1 MKLHND
7 ATTSSL
13 KERYILSSK
22 TNFFMGSHHTTGK
35 QLHYCI
41 GRFSAGT
48 HADTRTSSF
57 AQSCDATH
65 VTNVTNALN
74 NRIVDSFFF
83 ESDRRFFPLIIRK
96 EVALMG
102 PCMPF
107 GCAMC
112 SPHPSFAR
120 VIDAPRCPRSS
131 LPYTYIYRRT
141 HRAPTPTRIDRCDG
155 RRDHG
160 AGPYPGVVFFLRRR
174 RHAAAVVAG
183 NIAAGVRGVPVG
195 AGGRRRGKLRVV
207 SCADAAGVRARV
219 PRGLHRQVA
228 ASAPRVSALP
238 LSRAARG
245 RERRS
250 AGREQGRS
258 GDNAWVGAAGEDRV
272 RLWRREGRVDTQPV
286 RPAVVV

>member
-83 ESDRRFFPLIIRK
+83 RIGSSILSFK
-96 EVALMG
+96 
-102 PCMPF
+102 
-107 GCAMC
+107 
-112 SPHPSFAR
+112 HPE
-120 VIDAPRCPRSS
+120 
-131 LPYTYIYRRT
+131 
-141 HRAPTPTRIDRCDG
+141 
-155 RRDHG
+155 
-160 AGPYPGVVFFLRRR
+160 
-174 RHAAAVVAG
+174 
-183 NIAAGVRGVPVG
+183 
-195 AGGRRRGKLRVV
+195 
-207 SCADAAGVRARV
+207 
-219 PRGLHRQVA
+219 
-228 ASAPRVSALP
+228 
-238 LSRAARG
+238 RG
-245 RERRS
+245 RSHGTLHAFRLRDVLTSPFIRS
-250 AGREQGRS
+250 RH
-258 GDNAWVGAAGEDRV
+258 
-272 RLWRREGRVDTQPV
+272 
-286 RPAVVV
+286 